1 MGVESQL
8 EKELVSPEYMDMP
21 STTEPWLITEL
32 KRLASSQPE
41 KFDQI
46 ADHLRTFHS
55 ELYEKLALSAL
66 EHGVLAPEDCAI
78 CLATDV
84 SSVAVRLEIFRR
96 DVSEDGNSL
105 LIEKDTRGVA
115 RIAGSEVKIWEIVR
129 EYRKRGSNE
138 ELAEAYSGFSAAEL
152 RAALRYGEDHSDEIE
167 AKIHEYE
174 SFFANA
180 KNSFMKSG

>member
-1 MGVESQL
+1 
-8 EKELVSPEYMDMP
+8 MDMP

-32 KRLASSQPE
+32 KRLAITQPE

-46 ADHLRTFHS
+46 ADHLRAFHGP
-55 ELYEKLALSAL
+55 LFEKLALSAL
-66 EHGVLAPEDCAI
+66 EHGVLEPEECAI

-84 SSVAVRLEIFRR
+84 SSVAMRLEIFRR
-96 DVSEDGNSL
+96 DVSEDGNTL
-105 LIEKDTRGVA
+105 LIEKDARGVA
-115 RIAGSEVKIWEIVR
+115 RVTGSEVKVWEIVR
-129 EYRKRGSNE
+129 EYRKRGSIE
-138 ELAEAYSGFSAAEL
+138 DLAEAYSGFTAAEL
-152 RAALRYGEDHSDEIE
+152 RAALRYGEEHTEEID